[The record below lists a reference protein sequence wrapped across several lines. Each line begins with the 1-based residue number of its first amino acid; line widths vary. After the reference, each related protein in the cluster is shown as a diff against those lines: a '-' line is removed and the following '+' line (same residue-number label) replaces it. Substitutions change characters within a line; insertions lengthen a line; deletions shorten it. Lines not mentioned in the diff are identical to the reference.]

1 MSTVSGEMWIWLVRN
16 LLGDSPRRQCRL
28 TADSPENDFGTG
40 AALVHTSPLKLYT
53 ERVDNGRAQGA
64 PCIHTLARTR
74 VHTFKYKLWIC
85 TTYTHADPHI
95 KRKTVYAM
103 EDTASTHYKTNCGS
117 GARTQGAYN
126 MTEVVG
132 LSYTWCVL
140 HRWVGNGRGWTQ
152 CPKCTRTRRKAG
164 EAPAVHQVTGSPWV
178 RPRCR

>member
-1 MSTVSGEMWIWLVRN
+1 MAVY
-16 LLGDSPRRQCRL
+16 RRDKVLWR
-28 TADSPENDFGTG
+28 
-40 AALVHTSPLKLYT
+40 ALH
-53 ERVDNGRAQGA
+53 GRAQGA

-74 VHTFKYKLWIC
+74 VHAFKHKLWIC

-152 CPKCTRTRRKAG
+152 CLKCTRTRRKAG
-164 EAPAVHQVTGSPWV
+164 EAPAVHQVPGSPWV
-178 RPRCR
+178 RPSADSSPTRAKSTKAGKMWMWLGPFPLSYRRA